1 MKILRQFLATDIP
14 FARDDAHRLLPVM
27 VACLIAFAAL
37 LFSVAIS
44 ISHTLDGQSRA
55 AVGSLQVEVPRSK
68 AADSAMMGSIM
79 SEIKRTSGV
88 REVKLISTEEMN
100 TLLKPWLGE
109 DIALEEL
116 SVPVMIDVITEV
128 DAGKTTVDVDALRRA
143 LRKFDSNIRVDD
155 RGPWAVQVT
164 QATSLVQALMIFIAL
179 LLVTCVIA
187 MIVLLAKTSLRLHF
201 KTVSLLHMFG
211 ATDEY
216 ILRQFQYNSAWL
228 AARGGAAGA
237 LAAALI
243 FTVMAMLSVQWHSP
257 LVPEISLSIGHG
269 IMLVVLPIFTA
280 LVALVATRLT
290 VQSMLEHMH

>member
-1 MKILRQFLATDIP
+1 MKMLRQLLATDIP

-55 AVGSLQVEVPRSK
+55 ALGSLQVEVPRSK
-68 AADSAMMGSIM
+68 AADATLMGSITA
-79 SEIKRTSGV
+79 EIKRTSGV
-88 REVKLISTEEMN
+88 REAKIITTEEMN

-128 DAGKTTVDVDALRRA
+128 DAGKTTVDVDGLRRA

-269 IMLVVLPIFTA
+269 VMLVILPIFTA

>member
-1 MKILRQFLATDIP
+1 MKMLRQLLATDIP

-68 AADSAMMGSIM
+68 AADATLMGSIM
-79 SEIKRTSGV
+79 TEIKRTSGV
-88 REVKLISTEEMN
+88 REAKIITTEEMN

-128 DAGKTTVDVDALRRA
+128 DAGKTTVDVDGLRRA

-269 IMLVVLPIFTA
+269 VMLVILPIFTA